1 MVSEQQGLQI
11 KMSVKN
17 INQMNHIQCPKLIT
31 MKLEVGESGVQD
43 NCQWHKEFK
52 ISLSLKIY
60 VITRTYSSLLTILY
74 MVHDE
79 NNKEEQ

>member
-17 INQMNHIQCPKLIT
+17 INLINHTQCPKLIT

-43 NCQWHKEFK
+43 NCQ
-52 ISLSLKIY
+52 
-60 VITRTYSSLLTILY
+60 
-74 MVHDE
+74 
-79 NNKEEQ
+79 